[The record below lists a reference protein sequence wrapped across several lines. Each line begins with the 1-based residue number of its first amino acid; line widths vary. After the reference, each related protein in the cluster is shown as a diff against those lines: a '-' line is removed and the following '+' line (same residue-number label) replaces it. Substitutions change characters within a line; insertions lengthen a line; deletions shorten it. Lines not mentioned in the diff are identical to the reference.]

1 MAADK
6 VPKPEEMGPEKAGSP
21 AVAVAQAVP
30 GPGNTPLLM
39 ALCSADICVLYQTPD
54 LLYTMAENLPPVLK
68 AGWRPLC
75 RDIDIFP
82 PAAATQMEN
91 VKKRLLAGGQTAR
104 LEFSLSP
111 KSAAQP
117 EGAENQGNFAA
128 GPGNLAPSLAGEI
141 SPKNANDSHGGQ
153 ALWYKF
159 FIEAHCDAQG
169 KILGIVTS
177 GVNISELRAREEVL
191 KILLREVSHR
201 SKNLLAIIQSIATQT
216 ARFCHN
222 IGSFLKKFQ
231 GRLHSL
237 SSSQDLVT
245 DSDWRGALLQDLVF
259 AQLRFYTDSIT
270 DKQYCS
276 ISVQGENPYLFP
288 SAALHIGLALHELII
303 NSAAF
308 GVLALGR
315 GKIAINCR
323 AEGEEE
329 LPLPAATIMAGS
341 AAATNRAPVG
351 SKALVLSWREDF
363 SAATAES
370 MPPVAGSEQRDRAG
384 AKAAAGDF
392 MAEAR
397 FGSIMLERIVPQS
410 IDGEAY
416 YSIKNGKVDYF
427 LKIPVAQFA

>member
-1 MAADK
+1 M
-6 VPKPEEMGPEKAGSP
+6 
-21 AVAVAQAVP
+21 
-30 GPGNTPLLM
+30 PLLM
-39 ALCSADICVLYQTPD
+39 ALRSADICVLYQTPD

-68 AGWRPLC
+68 AGWRPFC
-75 RDIDIFP
+75 RDSDIFP
-82 PAAATQMEN
+82 PAAAAQMEN

-111 KSAAQP
+111 KPAGQMA
-117 EGAENQGNFAA
+117 GAENQSNFAA
-128 GPGNLAPSLAGEI
+128 GPGSLAPGLAGERMPE
-141 SPKNANDSHGGQ
+141 SSNDGHGSQ

-169 KILGIVTS
+169 KILGLVTS

-259 AQLRFYTDSIT
+259 AQLRFYTESIT
-270 DKQYCS
+270 DKQHCS

-315 GKIAINCR
+315 GKIAVNCR

-329 LPLPAATIMAGS
+329 SPLPAAAALAGS
-341 AAATNRAPVG
+341 MAAVNRVPAG
-351 SKALVLSWREDF
+351 GKALILSWREDF
-363 SAATAES
+363 PAEAAES
-370 MPPVAGSEQRDRAG
+370 MPPAAAGSEQGNRAG
-384 AKAAAGDF
+384 GKAAAGDF
-392 MAEAR
+392 MTEAR

-410 IDGEAY
+410 VDGAAH
-416 YSIKNGKVDYF
+416 YSIKNGRVEYF